1 MYSSEPEGPIMSDE
15 IRDAAPD
22 WAYDSRPVW
31 QSVIELGESLPPEV
45 WNGVP
50 NDLSANLD
58 HYLYG
63 KQRV

>member
-1 MYSSEPEGPIMSDE
+1 MSDE

-22 WAYDSRPVW
+22 WAYKSIPVW

-45 WNGVP
+45 WDAVP
-50 NDLSANLD
+50 TDLSANLD

>member
-1 MYSSEPEGPIMSDE
+1 MSDE

-22 WAYDSRPVW
+22 WVYLDESRPVW
-31 QSVIELGESLPPEV
+31 ESVIELGESLPPEV
-45 WNGVP
+45 WDGVP
-50 NDLSANLD
+50 KDLSANLD

>member
-1 MYSSEPEGPIMSDE
+1 MSDE

-22 WAYDSRPVW
+22 WYSEGARPLW
-31 QSVIELGESLPPEV
+31 QSVIELGESLPAEV
-45 WNGVP
+45 WDGVP

>member
-1 MYSSEPEGPIMSDE
+1 MSDE

-22 WAYDSRPVW
+22 WAYDLRPVW
-31 QSVIELGESLPPEV
+31 QSVIELGESLPPEG
-45 WNGVP
+45 WDGVP
-50 NDLSANLD
+50 TDLSANLY